1 MLNKY
6 DSVFFSHLLHNT
18 TTVLSASEQ
27 KMVPSYF
34 VRALKVSMSIIII
47 YQLFLVYG
55 SLERLEFFWPYLTDK
70 NPRYGIYN
78 KTPLHFLATHGL
90 TDVVEFMIDHLEDPN
105 PADSFSITPLHNAS
119 RYVCIM

>member
-1 MLNKY
+1 
-6 DSVFFSHLLHNT
+6 
-18 TTVLSASEQ
+18 
-27 KMVPSYF
+27 
-34 VRALKVSMSIIII
+34 MSIII

-90 TDVVEFMIDHLEDPN
+90 TDVVEFMLDHLEDPN

-119 RYVCIM
+119 RYATTYYSILSGTSFKPMFLIEVSNRSTK

>member
-1 MLNKY
+1 ML
-6 DSVFFSHLLHNT
+6 
-18 TTVLSASEQ
+18 
-27 KMVPSYF
+27 VPFCF
-34 VRALKVSMSIIII
+34 VRALKVSMSLII

-55 SLERLEFFWPYLTDK
+55 SLERLKFFWPYLTDK

-90 TDVVEFMIDHLEDPN
+90 NDVAEFMIDHLEDPN

-119 RYVCIM
+119 RYVLVKGQLISKGLFKVFICTKKGILYH

>member
-1 MLNKY
+1 M
-6 DSVFFSHLLHNT
+6 
-18 TTVLSASEQ
+18 SASQQ
-27 KMVPSYF
+27 KLVPSYF
-34 VRALKVSMSIIII
+34 VRALKVSMSIII

-119 RYVCIM
+119 RYVTIILFYQGPHSVLE

>member
-1 MLNKY
+1 ML
-6 DSVFFSHLLHNT
+6 
-18 TTVLSASEQ
+18 
-27 KMVPSYF
+27 VPFCF
-34 VRALKVSMSIIII
+34 VRAFKKVSMSLII

-55 SLERLEFFWPYLTDK
+55 SLERLKFFWPYLTDK

-90 TDVVEFMIDHLEDPN
+90 NDVVEFMIDHLEDPN

-119 RYVCIM
+119 RYVLVKGQLISKGLFKVFICTKKGTLYH